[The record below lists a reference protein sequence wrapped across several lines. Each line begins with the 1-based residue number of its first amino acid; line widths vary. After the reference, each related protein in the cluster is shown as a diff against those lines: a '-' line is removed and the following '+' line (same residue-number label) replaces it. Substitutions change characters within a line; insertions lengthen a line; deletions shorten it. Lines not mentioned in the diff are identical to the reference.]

1 MDTSKLEQTLNGGS
15 GNKTGTTGSGDKL
28 FKLDRCSPFNEVVV
42 NQENIL

>member
-15 GNKTGTTGSGDKL
+15 GNKTGTTGSGNKL
-28 FKLDRCSPFNEVVV
+28 FKLARCTPFNEVVV